1 MFEDSEPPSGWRLAS
16 DDPELSINFS
26 EPRCVILP
34 YNPQTLKVCQ
44 AGSGSNGSN
53 GDVEMANVSGD
64 PFSSHHQGSN
74 FHSFEKQ
81 FGKEP

>member
-16 DDPELSINFS
+16 DDQELSINFS

-44 AGSGSNGSN
+44 AGSGSNG
-53 GDVEMANVSGD
+53 DVEMTDVNDD
-64 PFSSHHQGSN
+64 PYSSHHQGSD